1 MDDKRLYETQE
12 EQQEGYNVCTQMQG
26 RLPDLLEG
34 CLDAMTTQAIRAHL
48 SVCYFCSRLYGEMER
63 TITLVD
69 SMPMVDPMKDFAPSI
84 MAAIVGKQQ
93 MNPLKRAWMKFRPN
107 RE

>member
-1 MDDKRLYETQE
+1 MDDKRLYENE
-12 EQQEGYNVCTQMQG
+12 SHEEGYTVCVRIQD

-48 SVCYFCSRLYGEMER
+48 SVCYFCSRIYGEMER
-63 TITLVD
+63 TLSLVD
-69 SMPMVDPMKDFAPSI
+69 SMPLVDPMKDFGPSI
-84 MAAIVGKQQ
+84 MSAIQGKRE
-93 MNPLKRAWMKFRPN
+93 NPLKRAWMRFRPN

>member
-1 MDDKRLYETQE
+1 MDDKRLYETE
-12 EQQEGYNVCTQMQG
+12 SSDEGYVQCARTQE

-34 CLDAMTTQAIRAHL
+34 CLDAMTAQAIRAHL
-48 SVCYFCSRLYGEMER
+48 SVCYFCSKLYGEMER

-69 SMPMVDPMKDFAPSI
+69 SMPLADPMKDFGPSI
-84 MAAIVGKQQ
+84 MAAIQAKRD
-93 MNPLKRAWMKFRPN
+93 NPLKRAWMKFRPN